1 MGVYLSEP
9 NKEKHFAE
17 GSAGVISFVSA
28 EMQGTVYAMQVGE
41 KPWKTQLFIILT
53 LGTETLYL
61 LYLTAMEVRLCP
73 PRVRS
78 Q

>member
-9 NKEKHFAE
+9 NKEKHFAQ
-17 GSAGVISFVSA
+17 GSDGGISFVSA
-28 EMQGTVYAMQVGE
+28 EMQGTVYAMKVGE